1 MTGRERVLK
10 ALRCEEVDRAPWVPY
25 VGAHGGALI
34 GAPAQAYLVSADLL
48 LQGLRAAQE
57 RYAPDGLPILFDL
70 QVEAEVLGC
79 TLTWAEDGP
88 PAVTSHPL
96 EGNEDWTPEE
106 VPPLDMQ
113 TGRIPM
119 AMEVTRRARE
129 AFGDSLA
136 LYGLICGPFTLALHL
151 LGNDIFLEMYDEP
164 EKVEALVMRCAE
176 IGKQMARAYLEAGC
190 DVIAVV
196 DPMVSQISPEH
207 FSTFV
212 TPAMNALFDAIHAVG
227 GLGCCFVCGDVT
239 RNLDVMLDL
248 HADNISVDEQ
258 IDMAMLCPKAR
269 ARGKSVGGNLK
280 LTTVLLLGSEA
291 DAKLHAMEVLDVCG
305 TRGFLLSPG
314 CDLPYAVPPANVAAA
329 GLMARD
335 AYQREIARTT
345 CTATAADSFDDIMLP
360 DYAATAQVLLDV
372 ITLDSRTC
380 APCTYMM
387 EAANRA
393 KAAHPDGIEVR
404 EHRITGRDGIGY
416 LVRLGARNLPTIC
429 VDGVPTFESLIPT
442 DAQLADAIAVARA
455 AKG

>member
-1 MTGRERVLK
+1 MTGRERVLA
-10 ALRCEEVDRAPWVPY
+10 ALRCEEVDRVPWVPY

-34 GAPAQAYLVSADLL
+34 GAPASSSLTSVDLA
-48 LQGLRAAQE
+48 LQGLQAAQAWYE
-57 RYAPDGLPILFDL
+57 PDGLPILFDL

-79 TLTWAEDGP
+79 DLAWAEDGP

-96 EGNEDWTPEE
+96 AGDEDWSPAQ
-106 VPPLDMQ
+106 VPDLDMEA
-113 TGRIPM
+113 GRIPM

-164 EKVEALVMRCAE
+164 GKVADLLMRCAG
-176 IGKQMARAYLEAGC
+176 IGRRMAEAYLEAGC
-190 DVIAVV
+190 DVVAVV

-207 FSTFV
+207 FVEFV
-212 TPAMNALFDAIHAVG
+212 TPAMDALFDDIRRAG
-227 GLGCCFVCGDVT
+227 GVGCCFVCGDVT

-248 HADNISVDEQ
+248 HCEGISVDEQ
-258 IDMAMLCPKAR
+258 IDMAALLPKAL
-269 ARGKSVGGNLK
+269 AKGKSVGGNLK

-291 DAKLHAMEVLDVCG
+291 DAKLHAIEVLDACG

-335 AYQREIARTT
+335 AYQREVARTT
-345 CTATAADSFDDIMLP
+345 CTATTADSFDDITLP
-360 DYAATAQVLLDV
+360 DYAAAPKVILDV

-393 KAAHPDGIEVR
+393 LAAHPDTVDVR
-404 EHRITGRDGIGY
+404 EHRITSRDGIGH
-416 LVRLGARNLPTIC
+416 LVRLRARNLPTIC

-442 DAQLADAIAVARA
+442 DAQLADAIAA
-455 AKG
+455 AHGRKG